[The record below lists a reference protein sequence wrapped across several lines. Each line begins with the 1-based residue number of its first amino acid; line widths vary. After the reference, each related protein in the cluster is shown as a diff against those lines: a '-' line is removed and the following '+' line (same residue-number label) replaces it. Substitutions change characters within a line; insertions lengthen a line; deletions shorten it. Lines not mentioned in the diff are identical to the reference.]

1 MLRILE
7 HHANLV
13 AHVLHFFGLA
23 SRIDAING
31 HNAFRRMDKTV
42 QMLDQRGFTRAGV
55 ADNPNEFAFIN
66 RNGHAL

>member
-1 MLRILE
+1 MPTLWRMFFTSSV
-7 HHANLV
+7 LV
-13 AHVLHFFGLA
+13 H
-23 SRIDAING
+23 IDAING